1 MKRIR
6 EKTGSF
12 TSEEHDI
19 LDGKAQISRVVERS
33 GDVWQFRM
41 WVTDEK
47 KYIRRSLKT
56 RDFVTA
62 KKRAEDIVFETMSDI
77 STGRKI
83 FGITLGELVQQY
95 LVWRQ
100 DDVVTGLIT
109 EGRHKTIQSQMKH
122 FLRYKSA
129 DLKVSELDRNS
140 YYDYANWR
148 QKTHQGVR
156 RVTIQNEQATIN
168 HMMKMGYRNGYTH
181 FDKFDFRALNIKA
194 DEKNHR
200 RDTFTLQEY
209 DALVRFMRR
218 YVADKELK
226 NENERLERML
236 IRDCVLIA
244 SNTMLRVGEL
254 WALKWGDI
262 ESIRVERDENGNEV
276 HLVTINVREETSKV
290 RKSRRVI
297 SRGGEYFE
305 RLKSRAEYVNDDS
318 FIFCG
323 IGGDK
328 KISRQKWYIHW
339 KNLMDGIGLEYKK
352 RNVTWYSLRHFG
364 ITCRVRAKVAVL
376 DIATVAGTSV
386 NHIQNTY
393 GHYDDDMLR
402 STALKNFTVERDGAI
417 AVRDELTR

>member
-1 MKRIR
+1 
-6 EKTGSF
+6 
-12 TSEEHDI
+12 
-19 LDGKAQISRVVERS
+19 
-33 GDVWQFRM
+33 
-41 WVTDEK
+41 VTEEK

-56 RDFVTA
+56 RDLATA
-62 KKRAEDIVFETMSDI
+62 KERAEKIVFETMSDI

-83 FGITLGELVQQY
+83 FGITLDELVQQY
-95 LVWRQ
+95 LAWRQ
-100 DDVVTGLIT
+100 VDVDNGTIT
-109 EGRHKTIQSQMKH
+109 EGRHITIRSQMKH
-122 FLRYKSA
+122 FLRYKSV

-140 YYDYANWR
+140 YYDYASWR
-148 QKTHQGVR
+148 QQTHKGVR

-181 FDKFDFRALNIKA
+181 FDKFDFRPLNIKA

-200 RDTFTLQEY
+200 RDTFTLEEY
-209 DALVRFMRR
+209 DALVRFMRK
-218 YVADKELK
+218 YVSDKELK
-226 NENERLERML
+226 NEHERLERML

-254 WALKWGDI
+254 WNLKWADI
-262 ESIRVERDENGNEV
+262 ESIKATRDDNGREV

-290 RKSRRVI
+290 RKNRRVI

-305 RLKSRAEYVNDDS
+305 RLKSRAEYVKGDD
-318 FIFCG
+318 FVFCG
-323 IGGDK
+323 VGGDK
-328 KISRQKWYIHW
+328 KVSRQKWYLHW
-339 KNLMDGIGLEYKK
+339 KNLMDGIGLDYKK

-364 ITCRVRAKVAVL
+364 ITCRVRAKVTVL

-402 STALKNFTVERDGAI
+402 STALKNFTVEQDGEI
-417 AVRDELTR
+417 AVRD